1 MTCSPTKYML
11 PVLNQLRVE
20 IDILENPYNLPIDQL
35 FEMAARINKKR
46 SFLFVSKILG
56 KHIPIDPKTGILIGS
71 LLANRYL
78 EIVQGEYSSQRN
90 ELISSFMN
98 EAVDSYFEEPF
109 INKQI
114 NPVIIGFA
122 ETATA
127 LGHAFYQNFHNAD
140 YFHTTREQIVGL
152 ESVITFEEEHSH
164 ATSHRCYV
172 DESLL
177 NNNREVI
184 LVDDEMTTGKTTINI
199 IRSIQSRFPRD
210 MYTVVSILDW
220 RSEENIEQFKD
231 LERELGVTIQSVNLL
246 KGRMNVSGSPNIK
259 CPSVPTDVP
268 HVSQTISTIII
279 DELFPEELTPMNF
292 SSKSSEGKVK
302 HVPYLKETGRF
313 GLNSILNSKLNHSTK
328 KIAAYLAELRSGRN
342 TLCLGT
348 GEFMYIPMKI
358 SSYMG
363 SGICYQS
370 TTRSPIY
377 VDNHNHYGA
386 KYGLSFPNP
395 DDWEINQ
402 FVYNIPPYKYDDLFI
417 FFERVVTEQELSPLL
432 NELKRSFIKDIKIV
446 FFNGGLVDE

>member
-1 MTCSPTKYML
+1 ML
-11 PVLNQLRVE
+11 PILNQLRVDIE
-20 IDILENPYNLPIDQL
+20 ILENPYNLPIDQL

-56 KHIPIDPKTGILIGS
+56 KHIPIDPKTGILIGA

-78 EIVQGEYSSQRN
+78 EIVKGEHSSLRN
-90 ELISSFMN
+90 EMVSAFMN
-98 EAVDSYFEEPF
+98 EIEDSYCEEPF

-127 LGHAFYQNFHNAD
+127 LGHAFYQSFHNAD

-152 ESVITFEEEHSH
+152 EPVITFEEEHSH

-172 DESLL
+172 DEALL

-199 IRSIQSRFPRD
+199 IRSIQKRFPRD

-220 RSEENIEQFKD
+220 RSEENLEEFKD
-231 LERELGVTIQSVNLL
+231 LERELGITIQSVNLL
-246 KGRMNVSGSPNIK
+246 KGRMNASGSPNIK
-259 CPSVPTDVP
+259 YQAAPTVVPQA
-268 HVSQTISTIII
+268 SQTISTIFI
-279 DELFPEELTPMNF
+279 DEVFPEQLTLMNF
-292 SSKSSEGKVK
+292 SSKSWEGKVR

-313 GLNSILNSKLNHSTK
+313 GINSISNSKLNQSTK
-328 KIAAYLAELRSGRN
+328 KMGAYLADLRNGRN

-363 SGICYQS
+363 SGVCYQS

-377 VDNHNHYGA
+377 VDNHDHYGA
-386 KYGLSFPNP
+386 RYGLSFPNP
-395 DDWEINQ
+395 DDWEIDQ
-402 FVYNIPPYKYDDLFI
+402 YVYNIPPYRYDDLFI
-417 FFERVVTEQELSPLL
+417 FFERVVTEQDLSPLL